1 LEEDLKL
8 AENIFKGYAAKKITC
23 HKIFPTTS
31 PLSNAMYVIIAAM
44 ENTMCY
50 QAFNENENRVD
61 VHYQVFIQDR
71 PTRKVE
77 IF

>member
-1 LEEDLKL
+1 MLRKDNLSQD
-8 AENIFKGYAAKKITC
+8 IFS
-23 HKIFPTTS
+23 H
-31 PLSNAMYVIIAAM
+31 LSFSKAICVIIAAV